1 VPWYIRRELYMVLI
15 GTAMLAISCVV
26 LAIDQNLSTELLGA
40 IGAVGA
46 LAVILNAILPTN
58 GRNGGAQ

>member
-1 VPWYIRRELYMVLI
+1 MVLI
-15 GTAMLAISCVV
+15 GTAMLAIACVV
-26 LAIDQNLSTELLGA
+26 LAIDANLSTELLGA

-58 GRNGGAQ
+58 GRETGPR